1 MKKPGGKERRQREE
15 RRRRRKGSCPTAN
28 QKETLI
34 KSKIGVKMEGNLPIR
49 PTYMLAMAYLGLER
63 WDKEEGWDE
72 CGAWR
77 LRGNHG

>member
-34 KSKIGVKMEGNLPIR
+34 KSKIAVKMEESSPME
-49 PTYMLAMAYLGLER
+49 PTYMWAMAYLGL
-63 WDKEEGWDE
+63 G
-72 CGAWR
+72 
-77 LRGNHG
+77 RGG